1 VNELSGQLYSWLS
14 GQHRGLRTFKALQL
28 KLVQLA
34 ADHPEQ
40 RAMCRLL
47 HGIVGNYVE
56 QFDEAPLPSAI
67 ADRAYQRL
75 LRSLANSIVRRNRQ
89 PSLVISTAWRRW
101 ISRSKRPAFPGAVLP
116 RRRRPAL
123 GWN

>member
-1 VNELSGQLYSWLS
+1 MNELSGQLYSWLS
-14 GQHRGLRTFKALQL
+14 GQHRGLRTFKTLQL

-75 LRSLANSIVRRNRQ
+75 LRSLAELDRTAEPATELGNLNR
-89 PSLVISTAWRRW
+89 LA
-101 ISRSKRPAFPGAVLP
+101 
-116 RRRRPAL
+116 AL
-123 GWN
+123 DLAE

>member
-1 VNELSGQLYSWLS
+1 MNELAGQLYSWLS

-56 QFDEAPLPSAI
+56 QFDKAPLPSAI

-75 LRSLANSIVRRNRQ
+75 LRSLAELDRTAEPATELGNLNR
-89 PSLVISTAWRRW
+89 LA
-101 ISRSKRPAFPGAVLP
+101 
-116 RRRRPAL
+116 AL
-123 GWN
+123 DLAE